1 MTARMV
7 YWGHWLRLGLAA
19 LLGFAALV
27 TLTLFELG
35 AVAFLTW
42 MLVVAVEHGR
52 TGSVLLLLGPASG
65 LILLLVYLLWW
76 AVASLL
82 GWSPGG
88 PTGKPHPADA
98 VGLPRLVVVL
108 FLLPLAGFGLLRLLL
123 GPVGLSPVLVALA
136 VATAVVAVHQY
147 RLWGAFRTETA
158 VDAVAPAADREP
170 DLPEMRGH
178 LVARVDRLAQLA
190 DIQPPEVQIVR
201 AEGHRVATVGYAAD
215 AVLLVSPEVIDSLD
229 DDELDAVLAHE
240 LAHLAN
246 RDAAVLTLLALPAE
260 TASDLLIESRNPVVV
275 LAVGPI
281 ALLCRLVVALVAR
294 HREYL
299 ADLAGARLTGQP
311 AALASALDTLDR
323 SGERPATD
331 LRRVAAFDIVPPPSD
346 SPVRS
351 DDLAR
356 LRVGYRR
363 LRRRLFGT
371 HPDTGARIRRL
382 RRLT

>member
-27 TLTLFELG
+27 ALTLFELG

-42 MLVVAVEHGR
+42 MLVAAVEHGR
-52 TGSVLLLLGPASG
+52 TSSVLLLLGPASG

-76 AVASLL
+76 VVASLL
-82 GWSPGG
+82 GWSSGG

-98 VGLPRLVVVL
+98 VGLPRLVVLL
-108 FLLPLAGFGLLRLLL
+108 FVLPLAGFGLLRLLL

-136 VATAVVAVHQY
+136 AATAVVAVHQY

-158 VDAVAPAADREP
+158 VEVVAPAADREP
-170 DLPEMRGH
+170 DLPEMRDD
-178 LVARVDRLAQLA
+178 LIARVDRLAQLA
-190 DIQPPEVQIVR
+190 DIQPPEVRLVR

-215 AVLLVSPEVIDSLD
+215 AALFVSPEVIDSLG

-260 TASDLLIESRNPVVV
+260 KASDLIIKSRNPVVL

-294 HREYL
+294 HRE
-299 ADLAGARLTGQP
+299 AGARLTGQP

-331 LRRVAAFDIVPPPSD
+331 LRRVTAFDIVPPPD

-351 DDLAR
+351 DDLVR